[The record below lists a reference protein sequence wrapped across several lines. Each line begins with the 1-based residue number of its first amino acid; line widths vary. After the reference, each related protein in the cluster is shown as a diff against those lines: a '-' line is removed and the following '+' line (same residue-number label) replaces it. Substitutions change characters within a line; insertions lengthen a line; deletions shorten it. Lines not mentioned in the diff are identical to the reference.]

1 MLVTSLGAGGPRR
14 KSAAPAKSLREIPAM
29 KLPTIMSRSMQ
40 AGHCN
45 RASRP
50 QPWDWD
56 RLSCDPWFRNI
67 RLGSSRMAKRLPRTH
82 WQRTMDL
89 ELAIQSVV
97 CNQGGLQLHCFEKIE
112 QIQCPRAQLHYATG
126 SSIDSGLAIACVAVL
141 LVLLR
146 KAAGPGKVSNVS
158 DECRGDLSLHTVSFP
173 RSKRSAFCNK
183 GQSTTPNFLLGLD
196 TTAGLAEAELCKACR
211 QVWICTS
218 IILREYM
225 YMCIYIY
232 IMCVCVLYTL
242 SRSRTER
249 LQGCRG
255 SACSCADAS
264 HEAEHE
270 MSCSQPFVRKS
281 SILKYNS
288 ETHDHPVLGR
298 LHSSAKRGC
307 SLQR

>member
-1 MLVTSLGAGGPRR
+1 
-14 KSAAPAKSLREIPAM
+14 
-29 KLPTIMSRSMQ
+29 
-40 AGHCN
+40 
-45 RASRP
+45 
-50 QPWDWD
+50 
-56 RLSCDPWFRNI
+56 
-67 RLGSSRMAKRLPRTH
+67 
-82 WQRTMDL
+82 MDL
-89 ELAIQSVV
+89 ELAILSVV

-225 YMCIYIY
+225 YVYIYIY
-232 IMCVCVLYTL
+232 IICVCVYFTHTVEVGRNIYRVVEGLRAPAQTL
-242 SRSRTER
+242 LMR
-249 LQGCRG
+249 QNMKCRVLN
-255 SACSCADAS
+255 
-264 HEAEHE
+264 H
-270 MSCSQPFVRKS
+270 
-281 SILKYNS
+281 LS
-288 ETHDHPVLGR
+288 E
-298 LHSSAKRGC
+298 
-307 SLQR
+307 SLPS